1 MLSRS
6 AERIYWAGRYL
17 ERAEN
22 TARIVQQYS
31 QMLLDL
37 PDEVG
42 VDWPALMPVF
52 GISTGSRTNS
62 LPSNEAGFMQLILS
76 NRNSPSSLI
85 YALRMARENIR
96 NNRDLLPMESWESVN
111 ELYQVVHQNLES
123 ATESEDRFEFL
134 ADCIAHCQQVCGC
147 LHGTMS
153 HHSPY
158 HFLMLGQHIERAD
171 MTTRII
177 DITASYITKNERVT
191 RLYGSTL
198 WTNVLKTVGG
208 FQMYRQ
214 YVQPQVISSQVINFL
229 VNDTAFP
236 RAIQCCTNNCIRS
249 AEALPG
255 NTETIKQLT
264 VLCGVLAGSSVDE
277 LDAAKVSETMD
288 ELQMY
293 LGRVHQAV
301 ATAWFLPGA
310 DT

>member
-37 PDEVG
+37 PDEAE
-42 VDWPALMPVF
+42 VDWPALLPVF
-52 GISTGSRTNS
+52 GVSSQSRERSGPLDET
-62 LPSNEAGFMQLILS
+62 GFMQLILAD
-76 NRNSPSSLI
+76 RNSPFSLI
-85 YALRMARENIR
+85 YSLRMARENIR

-111 ELYQVVHQNLES
+111 ELYQVVQQNLEN
-123 ATESEDRFEFL
+123 ATASEDRFEFL

-153 HHSPY
+153 HHNPY
-158 HFLMLGQHIERAD
+158 HFLMLGQNIERAD

-214 YVQPQVISSQVINFL
+214 YVQPQVSSSQVINFL
-229 VNDTAFP
+229 INDTAFP
-236 RAIQCCTNNCIRS
+236 RAIQCCTVNCIRS
-249 AEALPG
+249 AEELPM
-255 NTETIKQLT
+255 NAETIKQLT
-264 VLCGVLAGSSVDE
+264 ILRGVLASCSVDG
-277 LDAAKVSETMD
+277 LDAAMVSETMD
-288 ELQMY
+288 NLQTY
-293 LGRVHQAV
+293 LERVHRAV
-301 ATAWFLPGA
+301 ASSWFLAGA
-310 DT
+310 SA